1 MYSLTL
7 KTLLLE
13 SPAIKKLYAFISA
26 NLRDDQVEV
35 DGIEEG
41 GGGGGADKNVDVY

>member
-41 GGGGGADKNVDVY
+41 GGGADKNVDVY